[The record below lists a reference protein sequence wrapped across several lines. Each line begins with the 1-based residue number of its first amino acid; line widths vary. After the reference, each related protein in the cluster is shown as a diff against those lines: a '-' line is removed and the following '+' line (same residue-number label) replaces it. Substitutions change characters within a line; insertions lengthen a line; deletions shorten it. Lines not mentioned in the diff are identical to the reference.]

1 MAYKYLADSN
11 LDWGQDEFIVQDYLV
26 EHPNVRR
33 PPKKPRLL
41 SETTRYYLQV
51 NQLVGVTEDP
61 NAYRWLRENFEPID
75 AIAPSCLLF
84 EITPEQ
90 MQELCKSTTYCDQK

>member
-1 MAYKYLADSN
+1 
-11 LDWGQDEFIVQDYLV
+11 VQDYLAN
-26 EHPNVRR
+26 HPNVRR
-33 PPKKPRLL
+33 QKSPGYLT
-41 SETTRYYLQV
+41 ETTQYYIQV

-61 NAYRWLRENFEPID
+61 NAFKWLRENFKPID

-90 MQELCKSTTYCDQK
+90 MQNLCGSTTYCDQK